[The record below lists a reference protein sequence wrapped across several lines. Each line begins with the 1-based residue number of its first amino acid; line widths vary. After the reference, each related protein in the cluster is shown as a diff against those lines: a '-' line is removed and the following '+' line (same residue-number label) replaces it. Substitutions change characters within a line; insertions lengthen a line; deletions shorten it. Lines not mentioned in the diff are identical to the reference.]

1 MGHQLAEA
9 IEVLRRE
16 GEVDRRR
23 VAQLTAQLQTTE
35 TQLKGVMEMVSQLTQ
50 ELKEQRR
57 SSTIWQEKATKQ
69 MQDNARATT
78 AQTEMILAEL
88 QALRQLTRIED
99 TEAGPADMGSP
110 KKHRS
115 KKRKAKGSV
124 TAPTGVAGPQQD
136 INRFGALDEGDEDD
150 DCDMEEEA
158 EGNNDGQ
165 PLIGEAPELAGGPH
179 GAVMAGS
186 SLTGLSGQQHQ
197 QPATSERR
205 ESSCPFGA
213 DAGTC
218 EATAASQTAAS
229 QLSSNSTPYGIT
241 PQGYIHNPLPPQ
253 PSGQVEG
260 ESH

>member
-16 GEVDRRR
+16 GEVERRR

-35 TQLKGVMEMVSQLTQ
+35 TQLKGVLEMVSQLTQ

-88 QALRQLTRIED
+88 QALRQLTRAED
-99 TEAGPADMGSP
+99 TEAGPAAMGSP

-115 KKRKAKGSV
+115 KKRKAKDPRTTP
-124 TAPTGVAGPQQD
+124 TAVAGPQQG
-136 INRFGALDEGDEDD
+136 INSFGALDEGDEDD
-150 DCDMEEEA
+150 DGMEEEA
-158 EGNNDGQ
+158 EGSNDGQ
-165 PLIGEAPELAGGPH
+165 PLIGEAPELAGGSH

-186 SLTGLSGQQHQ
+186 SITGLSGQQHQ

-205 ESSCPFGA
+205 EHNFPYGA

-229 QLSSNSTPYGIT
+229 HLSSNSTPYGIT
-241 PQGYIHNPLPPQ
+241 PQGYIHDPLPPQ

-260 ESH
+260 ASH